1 MNNPSAAF
9 VSTGCLNHYRLA
21 FTLTSSR
28 WQGAA
33 HSPAAVCGHSCTHW
47 PQLSVCGRSCLY
59 ATAAGSRRLNPGA
72 AADILEDR
80 ESRVWGTVW
89 RVDAEHAD
97 SLDRQACPSSLGC
110 HELIRRKG
118 YVQRTD
124 KMSATTAESQS
135 RQLHIHSHSSSP
147 AWLLGSYSCRRN
159 PRMSVLSGL
168 YSKQLQLVTIESVV
182 LQW

>member
-1 MNNPSAAF
+1 MARCCPLPCCSMRPQ
-9 VSTGCLNHYRLA
+9 LY
-21 FTLTSSR
+21 TL
-28 WQGAA
+28 
-33 HSPAAVCGHSCTHW
+33 AAVVCMW

-182 LQW
+182 LQWWTRQLG